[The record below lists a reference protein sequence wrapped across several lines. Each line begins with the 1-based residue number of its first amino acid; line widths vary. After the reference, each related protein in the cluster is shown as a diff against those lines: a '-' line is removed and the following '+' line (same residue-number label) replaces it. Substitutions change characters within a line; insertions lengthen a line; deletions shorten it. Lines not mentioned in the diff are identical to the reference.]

1 MPGQKLI
8 KPYYPNTIMVVLLSD
23 KFQNATYKSFE
34 KQRFSICTVIYFVTD
49 QSELKYQPGKMEK
62 NIPAS
67 MFCHSQADYFASQVH
82 KINKKN
88 Q

>member
-8 KPYYPNTIMVVLLSD
+8 KPYYPNTIMALLLSVPERNI
-23 KFQNATYKSFE
+23 KHKAFE
-34 KQRFSICTVIYFVTD
+34 KQKFSICTVIYFV
-49 QSELKYQPGKMEK
+49 SELKYQPGKMGK

-67 MFCHSQADYFASQVH
+67 MFCHSLADYFASQVH
-82 KINKKN
+82 KVNKKN